1 MKVFGSDSGNIKIY
15 GPTTSVIVN
24 VEALGGIVG
33 DSWILTDFHVGAK
46 EIVDVRQ
53 CFNDVSYIY
62 ALGNNQA
69 KCEISLTFA
78 IFIGRQNCNGGN
90 MGNNTSAIDDGIR
103 AYVQNRISNAT
114 ETGKITIG
122 DFSSYGWLIGFD
134 IGQVDAV
141 KGICYASV
149 QFIMK
154 LV

>member
-1 MKVFGSDSGNIKIY
+1 MKVFGSDSGKIKIY
-15 GPTTSVIVN
+15 GPTASVRVN
-24 VEALGGIVG
+24 VKALGGVVG
-33 DSWILTDFHVGAK
+33 DSWLLTDFHVGAK

-78 IFIGRQNCNGGN
+78 IFIGRSNCEGEN
-90 MGNNTSAIDDGIR
+90 NNTSAIDDGIG
-103 AYVQNRISNAT
+103 AYIENRISNST
-114 ETGKITIG
+114 ETSQITIG

-134 IGQVDAV
+134 IGQLDAV

>member
-1 MKVFGSDSGNIKIY
+1 MRVFGSDSVNIKVW
-15 GPTTSVIVN
+15 GPTASVTVN
-24 VEALGGIVG
+24 VEALGGVVG
-33 DSWILTDFHVGAK
+33 DSWLLTDFHVGAK

-69 KCEISLTFA
+69 KCELSLTFA
-78 IFIGRQNCNGGN
+78 IFIGRKNCLQVN
-90 MGNNTSAIDDGIR
+90 NNTSAIDDGIG
-103 AYVQNRISNAT
+103 AYVKNRISNST
-114 ETGKITIG
+114 ETSKITIG

>member
-1 MKVFGSDSGNIKIY
+1 MKVFGSDSGKIKIY
-15 GPTTSVIVN
+15 GPTASVKVN

-33 DSWILTDFHVGAK
+33 DSWILADFHVGAK

-78 IFIGRQNCNGGN
+78 IFIGRKNCEGVD
-90 MGNNTSAIDDGIR
+90 NTSAIDKGIKEY
-103 AYVQNRISNAT
+103 AKKRISKST
-114 ETGKITIG
+114 STSHITIG
-122 DFSSYGWLIGFD
+122 GFSCDGWLIGFD

-154 LV
+154 LL

>member
-15 GPTTSVIVN
+15 GPTASVIVS
-24 VEALGGIVG
+24 VDALGGVVG
-33 DSWILTDFHVGAK
+33 NSWLLTDFHVGAK

-78 IFIGRQNCNGGN
+78 IFIGRKDCNGV
-90 MGNNTSAIDDGIR
+90 NNTSAIDDGIG
-103 AYVQNRISNAT
+103 AYIDSRISNST
-114 ETGKITIG
+114 ETSKITIG